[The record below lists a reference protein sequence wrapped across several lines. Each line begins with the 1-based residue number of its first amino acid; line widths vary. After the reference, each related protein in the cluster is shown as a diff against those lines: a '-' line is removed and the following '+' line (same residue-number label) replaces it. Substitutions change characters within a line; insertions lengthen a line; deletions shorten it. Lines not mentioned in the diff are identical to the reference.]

1 MKRIITVLV
10 LLCVTVFAFAQNP
23 SLLRQRMEIAQTEV
37 EIDDIIE
44 TKLEVFY
51 MDDESPRV
59 YYLSLGNLGVGTD
72 IVQIN
77 FDPVFELFIPL
88 GGTLDA
94 AIAKMEEIKD
104 FYNEPRLATTEL
116 TGCFAL
122 AYPNDERVDVTV
134 TRRQMV
140 FTKILEFSLPTSSDG
155 LVRATYVSRG
165 NFRSL
170 AGGVKFY
177 KALHPKEL

>member
-1 MKRIITVLV
+1 MLV
-10 LLCVTVFAFAQNP
+10 LLCVTVSAFAQDS
-23 SLLRQRMEIAQTEV
+23 SLLRQRMEIAQV
-37 EIDDIIE
+37 EAEIAESIE
-44 TKLEVFY
+44 TSLEVFY

-77 FDPVFELFIPL
+77 FDPLFELFIPL
-88 GGTLDA
+88 GGTLDE
-94 AIAKMEEIKD
+94 AIARMEEIKD

-122 AYPNDERVDVTV
+122 AYPNDDLVTVTV

-140 FTKILEFSLPTSSDG
+140 FTKLLEFSLPTGSEG
-155 LVRATYVSRG
+155 IVRATHISRSD
-165 NFRSL
+165 FSSL
-170 AGGVKFY
+170 LSGLKLY
-177 KALHPKEL
+177 RKLHPNEP